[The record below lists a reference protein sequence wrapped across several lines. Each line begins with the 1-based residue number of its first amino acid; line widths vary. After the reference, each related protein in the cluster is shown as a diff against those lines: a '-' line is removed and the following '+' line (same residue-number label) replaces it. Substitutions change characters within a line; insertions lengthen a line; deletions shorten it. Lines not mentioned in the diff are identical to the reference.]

1 MPLRN
6 WAGNITFSTS
16 VLHQPT
22 TVAELQDLVAG
33 RTRIRALG
41 SGHSFNP
48 IADTTGELVSTRAI
62 EGPIEFDQGAATVSV
77 PAGRRYGEITG
88 VLQDAGLALHN
99 LGSLPHISVAGA
111 CSTGT
116 HGSGNTN
123 RNLPSAV
130 AAVEFVRADGELVRL
145 SRAADPDT
153 FPGAVLA
160 LGALGIITRVSLST
174 EPTFDVVQHVWLDL
188 PTDACIDHV
197 DEIMAAGYSVS
208 VFTNWRRADTIDKV
222 WVKRRVGAAG
232 TEPGPAAAPPGD
244 WLGAH
249 LATEAQHPITGEDTA
264 AATPQLGVPGP
275 WLARLPHFRLE
286 FTPSTGR
293 ELQSEY
299 LIARSDA
306 AAGIRALRTIAGI
319 IREPLMVCEFRT
331 IAADDLWLSP
341 SYRRESFAF
350 HFTWVDD
357 LPRVRPVLAAI
368 ETALAPLAPRPH
380 WGKVFTMP
388 RTDIDPHYPRRAD
401 FRALVE
407 RYDPSGKFGNDFLD
421 THLPTA

>member
-1 MPLRN
+1 MALRN

-22 TVAELQDLVAG
+22 SVAELQDLVAG
-33 RTRIRALG
+33 RARIRALG

-48 IADTTGELVSTRAI
+48 IADTTGELVSTRALA
-62 EGPIEFDQGAATVSV
+62 GPIEFDERAGLVSV

-88 VLQDAGLALHN
+88 VLQDAGVALPN

-111 CSTGT
+111 CATGT
-116 HGSGNTN
+116 HGSGDTN

-130 AAVEFVRADGELVRL
+130 EAVEFVRADGELVRL
-145 SRAADPDT
+145 SRSADPDT
-153 FPGAVLA
+153 FPGAVLS
-160 LGALGIITRVSLST
+160 LGALGIVTRVSLAT
-174 EPTFDVVQHVWLDL
+174 EPTFDVRQDVWLDM
-188 PTDACIDHV
+188 PTGAFIDNV
-197 DEIMAAGYSVS
+197 GEVMAAGYSVS
-208 VFTNWRRADTIDKV
+208 VFTDWRRADTVDKV
-222 WVKRRVGAAG
+222 WVKRRVDAAG
-232 TEPGPAAAPPGD
+232 PPDPLLPAD

-249 LATEAQHPITGEDTA
+249 LATEAQHPITGEDTT

-299 LIARSDA
+299 VIARADA
-306 AAGIRALRTIAGI
+306 AAGVRALRAVAGI
-319 IREPLMVCEFRT
+319 VREPLMVCEMRT

-341 SYRRESFAF
+341 SYRRDSFAF

-357 LPRVRPVLAAI
+357 PPRVRPVLAAI
-368 ETALAPLAPRPH
+368 ESALAPFAPRPH

-388 RTDIDPHYPRRAD
+388 RADIDPHYPRRAD
-401 FRALVE
+401 FRHLVE
-407 RYDPSGKFGNDFLD
+407 RYDPAGKFGNEFLD
-421 THLPTA
+421 AHLPTA